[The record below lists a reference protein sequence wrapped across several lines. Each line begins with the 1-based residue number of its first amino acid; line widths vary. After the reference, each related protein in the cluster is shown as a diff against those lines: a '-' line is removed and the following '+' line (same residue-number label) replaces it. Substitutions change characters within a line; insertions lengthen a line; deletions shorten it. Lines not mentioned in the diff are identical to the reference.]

1 MDLKKFRDTKKIDVI
16 IYTIIWYYYIGWLSN
31 FLLKIYNKSNSNKDK
46 IYSMWNTNK
55 QSPLASDRPF
65 EKSIINQLP
74 ESVDLTEKLK
84 QQSL

>member
-1 MDLKKFRDTKKIDVI
+1 
-16 IYTIIWYYYIGWLSN
+16 
-31 FLLKIYNKSNSNKDK
+31 
-46 IYSMWNTNK
+46 MWNTNK